1 MKQELVLDRGQ
12 LVSLFD
18 LLPVELVNRQ
28 VYIIAIVV
36 HISLHSV

>member
-12 LVSLFD
+12 LVPLFD
-18 LLPVELVNRQ
+18 LPPVALVNRQ

-36 HISLHSV
+36 QISLHSV